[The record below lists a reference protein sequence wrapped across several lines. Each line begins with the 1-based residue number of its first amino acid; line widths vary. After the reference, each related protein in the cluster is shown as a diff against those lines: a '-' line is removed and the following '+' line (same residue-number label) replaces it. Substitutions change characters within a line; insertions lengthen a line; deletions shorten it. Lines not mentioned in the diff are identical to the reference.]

1 MKGHMQ
7 DGKFH
12 PHTDHKKGVRKS
24 RDQQTKIEGVKIRK
38 ARTTTLRKL
47 PDASIRNDN
56 FSFRI
61 DDGKIRLSLDDF
73 MWSWHGEED
82 QLNGFFARMAGT
94 GAEAWD
100 DLVDGL
106 NDAGITFEMLKPHLL
121 KNLNGKL
128 TPQNDDGLYSLSGD
142 NTKWHL
148 ATGDYDGVV
157 DGEFDHFNQ
166 EGDLNDDEEDD
177 FTEEFWNIW
186 TDPTYEEW
194 LDYEGEST
202 RDRLKDEIKK
212 ADNFEELDEAYKFVR
227 EDIQD
232 GFHEF
237 TMNIRTGE
245 VSWKAVEAVKSKRDE
260 KGMRTSNISKEIAS
274 GKQEKLR

>member
-1 MKGHMQ
+1 MQ

-12 PHTDHKKGVRKS
+12 PHTQTKGVGKS
-24 RDQQTKIEGVKIRK
+24 RDQTTKLEGVKIRK
-38 ARTTTLRKL
+38 ARAVTKLKRL

-56 FSFRI
+56 FSFRV
-61 DDGKIRLSLDDF
+61 DDGNIHLSLDAF
-73 MWSWHGEED
+73 MWRWSGEGD
-82 QLNGFFARMAGT
+82 QLNGFLARMAGT

-106 NDAGITFEMLKPHLL
+106 KDAGITLEMLKPHLL
-121 KNLNGKL
+121 KNLSGKL
-128 TPQNDDGLYSLSGD
+128 TPENDDGLYSLSGD
-142 NTKWHL
+142 NARWHL

-157 DGEFDHFNQ
+157 DGEFDHFNN

-212 ADNFEELDEAYKFVR
+212 ADDFEELDEAYKFVR

-237 TMNIRTGE
+237 TSNIRTGE
-245 VSWKAVEAVKSKRDE
+245 VSWKAVEAVQSKRDE
-260 KGMRTSNISKEIAS
+260 KGIRKANIDREISK
-274 GKQEKLR
+274 GKQVRLT